1 MATATPP
8 LGPGRAPDSLTAP
21 DGDWPA
27 QAADTIERLVGTVRE
42 KTTGPA
48 LTAARAVVYGTFAFV
63 IGSALV
69 ILAIIGAVRLLDNY
83 LPDAWVGEDHMWVTY
98 LILGLVF
105 LVAGIICW
113 SRRNAVP
120 GR

>member
-8 LGPGRAPDSLTAP
+8 LGPARASGTMPSP

-27 QAADTIERLVGTVRE
+27 QAADTIERFVGNVRD

-48 LTAARAVVYGTFAFV
+48 LTVARAVVYGIFTLV
-63 IGSALV
+63 VGTALV
-69 ILAIIGAVRLLDNY
+69 ILAIVGAVRLLNNY
-83 LPDAWVGEDHMWVTY
+83 LPDAWVGDDHMWVSY

-105 LVAGIICW
+105 LVAGMVCW
-113 SRRNAVP
+113 SRRNPAP